1 MESLREFLESSTI
14 HGLAHISSAP
24 SNLSKAFWFLIVVTG
39 FSFAFCLI
47 NSSYTDW
54 QASPIATSIT
64 THPISELDFPTITV
78 CPPEGS
84 NTVLNYDLARARN
97 ITLSVR
103 DREALINMT
112 KAILI
117 DKESSDFVLLA
128 RSLVDEENIL
138 ELFENKPGLTFPLPF
153 PLPEVD
159 PSDTTSGYAMK
170 SSQLN
175 GSFRTPGFGKKRFCN
190 ETFDK
195 IFFALYLPLLLDEAE
210 DANLEIKVHVEHNEG
225 WSIHYREGGKYV
237 IDPNHAKDWDSA
249 KKHCKERNGVLAN
262 IENLLDFLELDSGK
276 IRTSTWVGGTDYAVE
291 DLWTWSDG
299 TPLPTSPTCAEVRE
313 KNGNYSQTCLV
324 NWAPKEPSGGRGTNC
339 LAIQQT
345 QLHAGTC
352 QNEKTFVCRFNPS
365 MLTEKGCLIYAI

>member
-14 HGLAHISSAP
+14 HGLAYISSAP
-24 SNLSKAFWFLIVVTG
+24 SKLSKAFWFLIVVTG

-97 ITLSVR
+97 ITLSVT
-103 DREALINMT
+103 DREALINTT

-195 IFFALYLPLLLDEAE
+195 SSLLFIFL
-210 DANLEIKVHVEHNEG
+210 
-225 WSIHYREGGKYV
+225 
-237 IDPNHAKDWDSA
+237 
-249 KKHCKERNGVLAN
+249 C
-262 IENLLDFLELDSGK
+262 
-276 IRTSTWVGGTDYAVE
+276 
-291 DLWTWSDG
+291 
-299 TPLPTSPTCAEVRE
+299 
-313 KNGNYSQTCLV
+313 
-324 NWAPKEPSGGRGTNC
+324 
-339 LAIQQT
+339 
-345 QLHAGTC
+345 
-352 QNEKTFVCRFNPS
+352 
-365 MLTEKGCLIYAI
+365 